1 MQVSSTIQLGRSK
14 ALPVAKM
21 EEVELAGESVLRGCR
36 TKQQGRAEKQE
47 GADEQI
53 HVSKSYTKP
62 NRKTKRAR
70 RINDEAVRKVRC
82 SSPFPERISIKINK
96 K

>member
-36 TKQQGRAEKQE
+36 TKQGRAGNQE

-53 HVSKSYTKP
+53 QASKWYTKP